1 MKPLT
6 KGYYEF
12 FMSNAKFRRLWGAS
26 VISLL
31 GEWFNTIALFFLILE
46 YSGSEFLL
54 GILFSVR
61 MFLFAISQPFNGL
74 LADRFNRKTL
84 MLWSNILQVGLALS
98 FLFVD
103 GEEDMWWLIGLSGLM
118 MLLHG
123 IYVTAERAALP
134 NIVDKE
140 DLITAN
146 AIDSAS
152 WSAALCMGAMLGGI
166 VVSIWGTDAAFYID
180 SYTFLLSSL
189 LLIPLKINQTI
200 DPDMEG
206 SFFKKAIS
214 NIQKGWKRIYND
226 KKLLRIVFA
235 KSSWNL
241 AGAGLAGVFLVLAGG
256 SITGYGAA
264 FGFGLFFFA
273 RGIGTGIGPLI
284 ARGLF
289 TQKEKWPS
297 LVGIMVSI
305 SGLFYFL
312 VGITLEYQLALT
324 VCLIICAHAA
334 SGANWV
340 LSTVLTQMWVE
351 DEVRGRVFS
360 TDMLILGISAAL
372 STTIAGYLVEY
383 QGLSIKHGF
392 IGFSFLM
399 VTCGIIFT
407 LWNPSEDISKSI
419 QSKNPQ

>member
-1 MKPLT
+1 LT
-6 KGYYEF
+6 KGYVEF
-12 FMSNAKFRRLWGAS
+12 FFSNAKFRRLWAAS

-61 MFLFAISQPFNGL
+61 MALFAISQPVNGL
-74 LADRFNRKTL
+74 LADRFSRKSL
-84 MLWSNILQVGLALS
+84 MLWANILQVGLALS
-98 FLFVD
+98 FLLVD
-103 GEEDMWWLIGLSGLM
+103 GPEDMWWLVTLSGLM

-123 IYVTAERAALP
+123 VYVTAERAALP
-134 NIVDKE
+134 NIVDEE

-152 WSAALCMGAMLGGI
+152 WSTALCIGAMLGGI
-166 VVSIWGTDAAFYID
+166 VVSIWGTDMAFIID

-189 LLIPLKINQTI
+189 LLIPLKFSQNI
-200 DPDMEG
+200 DPKMKG
-206 SFFKKAIS
+206 PLFGTALA
-214 NIQKGWKRIYND
+214 NIKIGWSRIYSD

-241 AGAGLAGVFLVLAGG
+241 AGAGLAGVFLVLAG
-256 SITGYGAA
+256 SELTGYGAA

-273 RGIGTGIGPLI
+273 RGVGTGIGPLL
-284 ARGLF
+284 ARAIF
-289 TQKEKWPS
+289 KDKAKWPTLIGILVTIS
-297 LVGIMVSI
+297 GFFYLLVGISLDI
-305 SGLFYFL
+305 YLP
-312 VGITLEYQLALT
+312 LT
-324 VCLIICAHAA
+324 VLLIICAHSA
-334 SGANWV
+334 SGGNWV

-360 TDMLILGISAAL
+360 MDMLILGTSAAL

-383 QGLSIKHGF
+383 QGLTLKNGF
-392 IGFSFLM
+392 ISFSLLM
-399 VTCGIIFT
+399 IICGIIFT
-407 LWNPSEDISKSI
+407 FWRPDIDTTVK
-419 QSKNPQ
+419 Q